1 MDKAQL
7 EAFMRRA
14 IELGRKSGIEDKA
27 GGPFGCVIVKDG
39 KIVAEA
45 ASLVLVTP
53 DATAHSEVL
62 AVRAACKHLKTH
74 NLTGCFM
81 FASGQ
86 PCEMCAGAAQRA
98 RIERIYFAGPRED
111 TIAYGY
117 STPGGK
123 GRPNVP
129 VPQEM
134 ILREEQRKVW
144 EEFKAKVGH
153 VGY

>member
-7 EAFMRRA
+7 QTFMRRA
-14 IELGRKSGIEDKA
+14 IALGRKGGIEERT
-27 GGPFGCVIVKDG
+27 GGPFGAIIVKDG
-39 KIVAEA
+39 KIVGEA
-45 ASLVLVTP
+45 SSLVLSIP

-62 AVRAACKHLKTH
+62 AIRDACKRLKTH
-74 NLTGCFM
+74 DLAGCVM

-98 RIERIYFAGPRED
+98 RLERVFYAGPRED
-111 TIAYGY
+111 TLAYGY
-117 STPGGK
+117 SSPGGK

-129 VPQEM
+129 VPMEM
-134 ILREEQRKVW
+134 ILREEQREVW